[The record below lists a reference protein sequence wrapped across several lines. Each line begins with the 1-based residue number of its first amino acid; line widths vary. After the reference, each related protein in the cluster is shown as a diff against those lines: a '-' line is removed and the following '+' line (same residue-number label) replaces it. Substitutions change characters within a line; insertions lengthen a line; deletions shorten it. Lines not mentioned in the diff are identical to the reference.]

1 MARTTGLLAL
11 IVLVLGLPQQAKAGE
26 PGDSRSDAAPP
37 AIASCVL
44 EAPGRTQPLQIL
56 EGGMVL
62 GTHPC
67 SGGLYLLPAGEEASG
82 PREMARAITLHQGWR
97 LYALIGASWAGPDTL
112 EVCGRF
118 ITGIG
123 PSGATPFTA
132 RILARRQ
139 AGRWQTEQPVLADE
153 MANQGKGNG
162 RGNNGDGA
170 CAARFQE
177 AP

>member
-1 MARTTGLLAL
+1 MTRANGLLAL
-11 IVLVLGLPQQAKAGE
+11 IVLLLGLPHGAEAGE
-26 PGDSRSDAAPP
+26 PGASLADAAPP

-44 EAPGRTQPLQIL
+44 EDPGRTKPLQIL

-62 GTHPC
+62 ATHPC
-67 SGGLYLLPAGEEASG
+67 SGGLYLLPPGEDAGG
-82 PREMARAITLHQGWR
+82 PRAMVRAIPLNQGWR
-97 LYALIGASWAGPDTL
+97 LYALIGASWAGGDAI

-132 RILARRQ
+132 RILALRQ
-139 AGRWQTEQPVLADE
+139 AGGWQTQQPVLADE
-153 MANQGKGNG
+153 MASQGNG
-162 RGNNGDGA
+162 GDGA

-177 AP
+177 AA